1 MLSVS
6 WVTWPTYFCQ
16 VILGHCV
23 LNWGLVHGQKAD
35 VVPEFF
41 WLHLFSA
48 SVMNSTEVVLG
59 SPSLGKMGRLQLGGA
74 RVG

>member
-23 LNWGLVHGQKAD
+23 LNWGLVHGQKAE
-35 VVPEFF
+35 VVPDFF
-41 WLHLFSA
+41 WLHLFSCLC
-48 SVMNSTEVVLG
+48 NELH
-59 SPSLGKMGRLQLGGA
+59 RGG
-74 RVG
+74 VG